1 MASPTEKYTL
11 EVDGRVLTLTNR
23 HKVLWPA
30 DGITKGDLVAYYRR
44 VAPYVL
50 HHVARRPLT
59 VERYP
64 NGIDGPSFFEK
75 NVSKGAPPWVETVP
89 VPSDSGKRDV
99 VRFMLCNDEATLL
112 YVANLAAIVLHVW
125 TSQAGSLDVPDFV
138 FFDLDPFDGCTLA
151 TLAKTALALRE
162 LLDSVGLETLVKT
175 SGGSGLHV
183 VVPLE
188 AAYGY
193 DICKGFAEIV
203 ARTLHA
209 RLPTTTTL
217 ERMQAKRPAGT
228 VYLDYVQV
236 GKGKTYVAPFS
247 VRPRDTAP
255 VSMPIGWGEVEA
267 MRRKRAKE
275 TMPEMTRW
283 TIANVPELLAASGD
297 PWAEGWTPHRLETAI
312 SHARTLWA

>member
-1 MASPTEKYTL
+1 VASLTEKYTL
-11 EVDGRVLTLTNR
+11 EVDGRVLSLTNR
-23 HKVLWPA
+23 QKVLWPA
-30 DGITKGDLVAYYRR
+30 DGITKGDLVDYYRR
-44 VAPYVL
+44 IAPYVL
-50 HHVARRPLT
+50 HHIAGRPLT

-75 NVSKGAPPWVETVP
+75 NISKGAPSWVETVP

-99 VRFMLCNDEATLL
+99 IRFMLCNDEATLL

-188 AAYGY
+188 PVYGY
-193 DICKGFAEIV
+193 DICRGSPRSSRGRSTPGSPRRRPSSGCKRSGRR
-203 ARTLHA
+203 ARFTWITSKWVRGKLSS
-209 RLPTTTTL
+209 
-217 ERMQAKRPAGT
+217 RP
-228 VYLDYVQV
+228 
-236 GKGKTYVAPFS
+236 
-247 VRPRDTAP
+247 TAP
-255 VSMPIGWGEVEA
+255 GLGRWRPSPCPSRGARWKRWRGSE
-267 MRRKRAKE
+267 RRK
-275 TMPEMTRW
+275 PSQSS
-283 TIANVPELLAASGD
+283 LAS
-297 PWAEGWTPHRLETAI
+297 R
-312 SHARTLWA
+312 